1 MPKGIYIPADQE
13 APLER
18 RDLAGLEDYQ
28 AAVGGYIEAV
38 DLPEAGAT
46 LFVNEEGLLRKLLF
60 NPRATFLW
68 WFWVPAARHKAML
81 VGDAIL
87 VGSSD
92 QRGDETDVA
101 EPLAASL
108 LSPYGHRVEVLTHG
122 DPTWYGNR
130 ASYPDYFEA
139 AVWAMTLLERWTQAA
154 DVRILPLT
162 EQDGVER
169 GLAAG
174 EPS

>member
-1 MPKGIYIPADQE
+1 M
-13 APLER
+13 
-18 RDLAGLEDYQ
+18 
-28 AAVGGYIEAV
+28 
-38 DLPEAGAT
+38 
-46 LFVNEEGLLRKLLF
+46 
-60 NPRATFLW
+60 
-68 WFWVPAARHKAML
+68 
-81 VGDAIL
+81 
-87 VGSSD
+87 
-92 QRGDETDVA
+92 
-101 EPLAASL
+101 
-108 LSPYGHRVEVLTHG
+108 LTHG